1 MGVGDFGKPPEGPK
15 IGPTREYRD
24 LPKEK
29 QEELGDLAAAACD
42 SVFKPAKLNPAVE
55 AEEKAQAKLGDEP
68 PAQAETEAIDWENQ
82 QEADPRLVQAGTAY
96 AALQSVVGA
105 DEEERRLNE
114 QQLQAD
120 AMPTVEDKQNLFRAI
135 LGGLRYEKTFELFGG
150 MVRVKMVEL
159 TPREEDYI
167 FVEMGKAQSSGAV
180 ATEDD
185 WMVMFERMRM
195 MYSIREI
202 QTSGQETYERDPD
215 SAGKMLHTDAEA
227 FVGKFK
233 GSILY
238 QSLMQVARVF
248 RAQTEIMTEAAASSD
263 FWIVDGQDSPPPPSP
278 EEPSTIGESLRRAHG
293 DSSKESSSPV
303 SNGS

>member
-15 IGPTREYRD
+15 IGPTKEYKD
-24 LPKEK
+24 LSKEK
-29 QEELGDLAAAACD
+29 QEELGDLAAAARD
-42 SVFKPAKLNPAVE
+42 SVFKPAKLPPE
-55 AEEKAQAKLGDEP
+55 LQGEERQAATSEEQPKQAHKDE
-68 PAQAETEAIDWENQ
+68 IDWEHS
-82 QEADPRLVQAGTAY
+82 QEPNPRLTKAGETFD
-96 AALQSVVGA
+96 ALQSVVGR
-105 DEEERRLNE
+105 DEEERQLNE
-114 QQLQAD
+114 QRVQEE

-150 MVRVKMVEL
+150 MVRVRMVEL

-195 MYSIREI
+195 MYSVREI

-215 SAGKMLHTDAEA
+215 SADKMLHTDAEA

-238 QSLMQVARVF
+238 QSLMRVARVF